1 MPIWMKRVI
10 WCSMMVFSLSVLI
23 LLCHF
28 TGLLPENQPQK
39 LVSPA
44 PHSFRVGN
52 YQSLAHRI
60 SLSGRSVDEGRT
72 TGPAL
77 AFH

>member
-1 MPIWMKRVI
+1 MPVWMKRVI

-28 TGLLPENQPQK
+28 TGLTPDTRPQK
-39 LVSPA
+39 AASRDSYPL
-44 PHSFRVGN
+44 RMGN
-52 YQSLAHRI
+52 SQPLAGRI
-60 SLSGRSVDEGRT
+60 NLSGRSLYEKRT